1 VPDRPNPFEGV
12 TDFFS
17 ELARMR
23 SVGVHGG
30 GEHGVEAVE
39 RTHASA
45 WVPPTDILALGDDL
59 VVRVELAGVD
69 PEDIDLRFSHGV
81 LTVSGTRRP
90 GAGDAKAQFY
100 IRERFYGEFRRVIT
114 LPDGTEP
121 DQITAQFDDGLVQI
135 TVADGVSPVGSTK
148 ISLADRSRGTT
159 SRKVSGRRPSD
170 KKSGR
175 G

>member
-1 VPDRPNPFEGV
+1 MPDRPNPFEGV

-23 SVGVHGG
+23 SLGVRGS
-30 GEHGVEAVE
+30 GEHGVEAAE

-59 VVRVELAGVD
+59 VVRVELAGVA

-90 GAGDAKAQFY
+90 GPDDEQAQFY

-114 LPDGTEP
+114 LPDGTEA
-121 DQITAQFDDGLVQI
+121 DQISAEFDGGLVQI
-135 TVADGVSPVGSTK
+135 TVAGGVSPSGSTK
-148 ISLADRSRGTT
+148 ISLVDRSQDATARKVT
-159 SRKVSGRRPSD
+159 SRGRSDGKGRR
-170 KKSGR
+170 G
-175 G
+175 